1 VGPGTLGIKRVV
13 GLGPEMRYSTPMRRT
28 HVHAILAGVLL
39 AITAVAPATALPP
52 TASRAELQRWFDSI
66 PNSRVVMASP
76 HDWQYSFVASN
87 GRALEALSEALVRD
101 GYRIVTLEGGVT
113 PTLRMAKAELHSPL
127 TLVKRN
133 QSLSKI
139 ARSYGAAYEDCS
151 VVL

>member
-1 VGPGTLGIKRVV
+1 
-13 GLGPEMRYSTPMRRT
+13 MHRT
-28 HVHAILAGVLL
+28 YVHAVLAGLLL
-39 AITAVAPATALPP
+39 ATGAAAPAGALPP

-66 PNSRVVMASP
+66 PDGRVVMATP

-101 GYRIVTLEGGVT
+101 GYRIVTLEGGAT
-113 PTLRMAKAELHSPL
+113 PTLRMAKIELHSPL

-139 ARSYGAAYEDCS
+139 ARSYGAAYEGYT